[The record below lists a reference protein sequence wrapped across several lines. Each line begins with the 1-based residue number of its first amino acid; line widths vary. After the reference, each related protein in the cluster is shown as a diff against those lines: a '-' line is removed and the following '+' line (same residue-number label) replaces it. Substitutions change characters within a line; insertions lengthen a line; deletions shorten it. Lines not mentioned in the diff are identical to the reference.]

1 MIRLKYGNTNTYFV
15 NGLLIDTD
23 YAGTVRGFYRA
34 LKENGLRMEDIK
46 YVLAT
51 LKVLDESECAQVW
64 WDGLDQTHRQ
74 IIMDLPNFDAEIF
87 RKCTGIKI

>member
-1 MIRLKYGNTNTYFV
+1 MNNIQKNVVEWVYTENMSEEE
-15 NGLLIDTD
+15 
-23 YAGTVRGFYRA
+23 
-34 LKENGLRMEDIK
+34 KEKHPEHKTTGG
-46 YVLAT
+46 Y

-64 WDGLDQTHRQ
+64 WDGLDHTHRQ